1 MKESTGRG
9 PDLQDTERALIIR
22 SNRLKDG
29 LSSASPWPTDGII
42 SNRRR
47 SSSVT
52 TKRKAVAMSRA
63 QLQRGEAVHL
73 ESFTIVSYAIS
84 LTIGD
89 LSNGST

>member
-29 LSSASPWPTDGII
+29 LSSAPPWPTDEIV

-47 SSSVT
+47 SSVT

-63 QLQRGEAVHL
+63 QLQRGGAVHL